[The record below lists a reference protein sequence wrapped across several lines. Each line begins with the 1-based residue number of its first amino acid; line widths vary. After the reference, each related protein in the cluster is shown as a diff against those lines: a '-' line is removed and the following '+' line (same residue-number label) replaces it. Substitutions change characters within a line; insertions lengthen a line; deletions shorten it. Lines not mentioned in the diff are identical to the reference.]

1 MKLEDMLVPNAAVPV
16 DHHHTHLLVK
26 TVKELRRANDAEALG
41 FYCFVAALVAKFGP
55 EIELTAAELDAGTK
69 VALDIAD
76 LPDGSQRVRITPDTP
91 PEQRKLQ
98 LVEHQ
103 PTLAQ
108 ADQAA
113 KIILPH

>member
-1 MKLEDMLVPNAAVPV
+1 MLVPNAAVPV
-16 DHHHTHLLVK
+16 DPHHTHLLVRA
-26 TVKELRRANDAEALG
+26 VQELRRASDAEALG

-69 VALDIAD
+69 VSLDIAD
-76 LPDGSQRVRITPDTP
+76 LPDGGQRVRIAQSAP

-108 ADQAA
+108 ADHSL
-113 KIILPH
+113 ILPH